1 MADNNSAQIRFWA
14 EGPGSQWANYQ
25 VELDACF
32 TAINTSLVEGSGVSA
47 GMRVL
52 DIGSGSGATSIA
64 LSEALENNVNI
75 TAVDVSPPLIAV
87 ARQRAAARGMTNI
100 DFVEGDAQLHPF
112 PAARYDRLIS
122 RFGVMFFTD
131 PTAAFTNMA
140 RAIKPGGEMHFVA
153 WAGAENNPWFR
164 IPLDIAVSRLGD
176 PEALAPNLP
185 GPLAFA
191 DTDYLNGVLKSAGL
205 KDFTIT
211 EETMPLTPPMPLAK
225 AVELACKLGPALRL
239 QKEKNST
246 AEDLAWIQAEVTKAF
261 QPFVKDNVMSI
272 PARVVFVS
280 AGI

>member
-32 TAINTSLVEGSGVSA
+32 STINRSLIEGSGVSP

-64 LSEALENNVNI
+64 LSDALEHKVDI

-100 DFVEGDAQLHPF
+100 EFVEADAQRHPF
-112 PAARYDRLIS
+112 PADRFDRLIS

-131 PTAAFTNMA
+131 PVAAFTNMA
-140 RAIKPGGEMHFVA
+140 RTIKPGGEIHFVA
-153 WAGAENNPWFR
+153 WAGALHNPWFR
-164 IPLDIAVSRLGD
+164 IPLDIAISRLGEPD
-176 PEALAPNLP
+176 AVAANLP

-191 DTDYLNGVLKSAGL
+191 DTDYLDDVLTAAGL
-205 KDFTIT
+205 KDFAIT
-211 EETMPLTPPMPLAK
+211 EETMPLTPPLPLDK
-225 AVELACKLGPALRL
+225 AVELACKLGPAFRL
-239 QKEKNST
+239 QKEKNSA
-246 AEDLAWIQAEVTKAF
+246 AEDLAWIQSEVTKAF
-261 QPFVKDNVMSI
+261 EPYVKDDVMSI